1 MPDQPVDLPAGP
13 IYRIDKFA
21 VPAAA
26 RDAFLAAVAETHAVL
41 RRQPG
46 FRGDRVVEQC
56 GGPGR
61 FNFVTLVEWAGA
73 EAIEAAAAA
82 VRQRHAALGLDPRAL
97 IEAAGIEADLALY
110 RAVALPLPAPQI
122 PA

>member
-1 MPDQPVDLPAGP
+1 MSDHPAGP

-21 VPAAA
+21 VPLPA
-26 RDAFLAAVAETHAVL
+26 RDAFLAAVTQTHAVL
-41 RRQPG
+41 CRQPG
-46 FRGDRVVEQC
+46 HLRDLVVEQC

-61 FNFVTLVEWAGA
+61 FNFVTLVEWTDIAA
-73 EAIEAAAAA
+73 VETAAAA

-97 IEAAGIEADLALY
+97 MANAGIAGDIALY
-110 RAVALPLPAPQI
+110 RQVTLQI